1 MTRIFISLVGFAML
15 SAILAAPVQ
24 STLPPTAVAELAI
37 TATPAPQSQ
46 DQNEAKTFTG
56 TILKSG
62 DDFVL
67 SETATKSRYT
77 LDNAEKASPFEGK
90 TVKVTGTIDVAS
102 NLIHVETI
110 QEIA

>member
-1 MTRIFISLVGFAML
+1 MTTMTT
-15 SAILAAPVQ
+15 P
-24 STLPPTAVAELAI
+24 TL
-37 TATPAPQSQ
+37 QSQ
-46 DQNEAKTFTG
+46 AQPEAKTFTG

-77 LDNAEKASPFEGK
+77 LDNAEKASPYEGK
-90 TVKVTGTIDVAS
+90 TVKVTGTFDVAS